1 LFVAWHNA
9 AARGYLEVF
18 QRIWLWAGAV
28 QRYLHRLK
36 IILLL
41 DKYKDGQNIWNVAV
55 ARGNVEV
62 LGNFWSWVKG

>member
-1 LFVAWHNA
+1 MQW
-9 AARGYLEVF
+9 
-18 QRIWLWAGAV
+18 
-28 QRYLHRLK
+28 YLHWLK

-62 LGNFWSWVKG
+62 LGQFWSWAKG